1 MTTKESDCTISG
13 GIDLQQHWE
22 QAYRTKNTE
31 QLGWYEADA
40 AHSVALIKETGV
52 ATSAKI
58 LNIGV
63 GSSVLIDQLVAEG
76 YEQVIANDLSGKALE
91 DIEIRLGAASKNV
104 AFIQDDLLE
113 GNRLAALGPVAVWND
128 RAVLHFFTEKCDW
141 ERYFSL
147 LNKVLMPGGYAIIAV
162 FSETGAQK
170 CCGLPVQRYTEELL
184 TERMGSNFSLLKSF
198 ETTFINP
205 NGGERPYIYTLFQKK
220 DL

>member
-128 RAVLHFFTEKCDW
+128 RAVLHFFTEKRDW

-147 LNKVLMPGGYAIIAV
+147 LNEVLMPGGYAIIAV
-162 FSETGAQK
+162 FSKTGAQK

-205 NGGERPYIYTLFQKK
+205 NGGERPYIYTLFQKR